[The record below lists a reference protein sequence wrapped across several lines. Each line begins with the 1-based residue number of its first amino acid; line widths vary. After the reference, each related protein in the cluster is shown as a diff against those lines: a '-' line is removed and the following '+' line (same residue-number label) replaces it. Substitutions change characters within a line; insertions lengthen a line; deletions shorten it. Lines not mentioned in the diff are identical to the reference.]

1 MLDNMYFLEIQKHY
15 LNRGST
21 MKLEPVTSQGA
32 AMLRTE
38 LKKCM
43 EERPHVIQAI
53 SIARDFGD
61 IAENAEY
68 HAARERQ
75 SFLEGRIQELNGRL
89 SSIHVIDLD
98 KVIPDA
104 VKFGTK
110 VTIVDMETNE
120 ILTYIIASDLET
132 NPNEGWISSKCP
144 LGKALLGKKVDD
156 VVDFEHNGKEYGV
169 LKIEKVE

>member
-1 MLDNMYFLEIQKHY
+1 ME
-15 LNRGST
+15 
-21 MKLEPVTSQGA
+21 LEPVTSQGA
-32 AMLRTE
+32 AKLRNE

-43 EERPHVIQAI
+43 EERPLVIQAI
-53 SIARDFGD
+53 ATARDFGD

-89 SSIHVIDLD
+89 SSIHVVDLE
-98 KVIPDA
+98 KVLTDS

-110 VTIVDMETNE
+110 VTIADIETE
-120 ILTYIIASDLET
+120 EVLTYIIASDLET

-144 LGKALLGKKVDD
+144 LGKVLMGKKVDD
-156 VVDFEHNGKEYGV
+156 IVDFEHNGKEYEI
-169 LKIEKVE
+169 LKIEKVK

>member
-15 LNRGST
+15 LNRGSK

-53 SIARDFGD
+53 AHARDFGD

-89 SSIHVIDLD
+89 SSIHVVDLD
-98 KVIPDA
+98 KVLTDS

-110 VTIVDMETNE
+110 VTIVDIETNE

-132 NPNEGWISSKCP
+132 NPNEGWISNKCP
-144 LGKALLGKKVDD
+144 LGKALLGKQVDD
-156 VVDFEHNGKEYGV
+156 IVDFEHTDKEYEI

>member
-1 MLDNMYFLEIQKHY
+1 ME
-15 LNRGST
+15 
-21 MKLEPVTSQGA
+21 LEPVTSQGA
-32 AMLRTE
+32 AMLRNE

-43 EERPHVIQAI
+43 EERPKIIDAI
-53 SIARDFGD
+53 STARDFGD
-61 IAENAEY
+61 LSENAEY
-68 HAARERQ
+68 HTARDRQ

-89 SSIHVIDLD
+89 SSIHVVDLD

-110 VTIVDMETNE
+110 VTIADIETE
-120 ILTYIIASDLET
+120 EVLTYIIASDLET

-156 VVDFEHNGKEYGV
+156 IVDFEHNGKEYEI
-169 LKIEKVE
+169 LKIDKVE

>member
-1 MLDNMYFLEIQKHY
+1 
-15 LNRGST
+15 

-53 SIARDFGD
+53 AHARDFGD

-89 SSIHVIDLD
+89 SSIHVVDLD
-98 KVIPDA
+98 KVLTDS

-110 VTIVDMETNE
+110 VTIVDIETNE

-144 LGKALLGKKVDD
+144 LGKALLGKQIDD
-156 VVDFEHNGKEYGV
+156 IVDFEHTDKEYGI
-169 LKIEKVE
+169 LKIEKFE

>member
-1 MLDNMYFLEIQKHY
+1 ME
-15 LNRGST
+15 
-21 MKLEPVTSQGA
+21 LEPVTSQGA
-32 AMLRTE
+32 AMLRNE

-43 EERPHVIQAI
+43 KERPKIIDAI
-53 SIARDFGD
+53 STARDFGD
-61 IAENAEY
+61 LAENAEY
-68 HAARERQ
+68 HTARDRQ

-89 SSIHVIDLD
+89 SSIHVVDLD

-132 NPNEGWISSKCP
+132 NPTEGWISSKCP
-144 LGKALLGKKVDD
+144 LGKALLGKQVDD
-156 VVDFEHNGKEYGV
+156 VVDFEHTDKEYGV
-169 LKIEKVE
+169 LKIEKVD

>member
-1 MLDNMYFLEIQKHY
+1 
-15 LNRGST
+15 

-32 AMLRTE
+32 ARLRNE

-53 SIARDFGD
+53 ALARDFGD
-61 IAENAEY
+61 LAENAEY

-89 SSIHVIDLD
+89 SSIHVVDLD
-98 KVIPDA
+98 KVLTDS
-104 VKFGTK
+104 VRFGTK
-110 VTIVDMETNE
+110 VTIVDIETNE

-144 LGKALLGKKVDD
+144 LGQALLGKQVDD

-169 LKIEKVE
+169 LKIEKVD

>member
-15 LNRGST
+15 LNRGSI
-21 MKLEPVTSQGA
+21 MELEPVTSQGA
-32 AMLRTE
+32 AKLRNE

-43 EERPHVIQAI
+43 EERPLVIQAI
-53 SIARDFGD
+53 ATARDFGD

-89 SSIHVIDLD
+89 SSIHVVDLE
-98 KVIPDA
+98 KVLTDS

-110 VTIVDMETNE
+110 VTIADIETE
-120 ILTYIIASDLET
+120 EVLTYIIASDLET

-144 LGKALLGKKVDD
+144 LGKALMGKKVDD
-156 VVDFEHNGKEYGV
+156 IVDFEHNGKEYEV

>member
-1 MLDNMYFLEIQKHY
+1 ME
-15 LNRGST
+15 
-21 MKLEPVTSQGA
+21 LEPVTSQGA
-32 AMLRTE
+32 AKLRNE

-43 EERPHVIQAI
+43 EERPKIIDAI
-53 SIARDFGD
+53 STARDFGD
-61 IAENAEY
+61 LSENAEY
-68 HAARERQ
+68 HTARDRQ

-89 SSIHVIDLD
+89 SSIHVVDLD

-110 VTIVDMETNE
+110 VTIADIETE
-120 ILTYIIASDLET
+120 EVLTYIIASDLET

-156 VVDFEHNGKEYGV
+156 IVDFEHNGKEYEI
-169 LKIEKVE
+169 LKIDKVEWF